1 MPATASET
9 DVEGVDF
16 NAVDEI
22 LTSSDG
28 EYRLPVHHRCAG
40 HTLNLVATR
49 DKRRLCSIN

>member
-28 EYRLPVHHRCAG
+28 EYRLPVHHRCAC
-40 HTLNLVATR
+40 HTLNLVVTKNA
-49 DKRRLCSIN
+49 CAA